1 MGESAG
7 TNCKL
12 ARKSRRKQEFKKGGS
27 VLVCFFDDFSD
38 RSPPGGIVDVKWCV
52 MCMWALVA
60 KLGIYFLSLFFSFGV
75 LVWNL
80 LSCPSSKLP
89 LLGRTMVSQA
99 SMDFGG
105 DGRFLRAVG
114 FCIDCCQVGKYLF
127 NFNLIIKILFPP
139 KLVGEPHYTWK

>member
-1 MGESAG
+1 M
-7 TNCKL
+7 
-12 ARKSRRKQEFKKGGS
+12 
-27 VLVCFFDDFSD
+27 CFFDDFSD